1 MRAITIRTFLPGM
14 ICALCAVSFMPSTA
28 AEPDTDGQDVL
39 SVVRSRDKNAIRSDT
54 VSVPV
59 PPAGTRIDSVLV
71 SVNGEPITMLDVI
84 LETGSQEKELAGI
97 YSGERLRSETLKLH
111 VETVEQIVF
120 RKLVYEKYK
129 TEPFD
134 IPRQE
139 IENLLDEF
147 VRING
152 AESRA
157 ALEKSLLSAGITPE
171 QLREQAKERIA
182 VEVLLMRDCDHH
194 VYITPKEV
202 YEDYMAHPEK
212 WTVPEKISLQM
223 LQINVTAGSAGGD
236 PKAAVEAI
244 RKELD
249 KDPSQKNFTRLVLEK
264 SDGATA
270 STGGITEGAELDKL
284 RPEFIAALKDKKV
297 GDVVGP
303 IEAPEAY
310 FFLRIVGTEPAKLIP
325 FSKANRDVRDA
336 LFKEKAAE
344 KRKEYFEQVRRNAV
358 VHYYFDHD

>member
-14 ICALCAVSFMPSTA
+14 ICALCVASFMPSTA
-28 AEPDTDGQDVL
+28 AEPDTDGRDVL
-39 SVVRSRDKNAIRSDT
+39 SVVRSRDKNAIRSDV

-59 PPAGTRIDSVLV
+59 PPAGTRIDSVLAT
-71 SVNGEPITMLDVI
+71 VNGEPITMLDVI
-84 LETGSQEKELAGI
+84 FETGSREKELAGI
-97 YSGERLRSETLKLH
+97 YSGERLRNETLKLH
-111 VETVEQIVF
+111 VETVDQIVF
-120 RKLVYEKYK
+120 HKLVYEKYK

-134 IPRQE
+134 IPSQE
-139 IENLLDEF
+139 IENRLDEF
-147 VRING
+147 VRVNG

-157 ALEKSLLSAGITPE
+157 AFEKSLLPYGITPE
-171 QLREQAKERIA
+171 RLRERAKEQIA
-182 VEVLLMRDCDHH
+182 VEVLLLHDCDHH

-202 YEDYMAHPEK
+202 YEDYKAHPEK
-212 WTVPEKISLQM
+212 WTVPEKISLQL
-223 LQINVTAGSAGGD
+223 LQINVTTGSAGGD
-236 PKAAVEAI
+236 PKAAVEAV

-249 KDPSQKNFTRLVLEK
+249 KDSSQKNFTRLVLEK
-264 SDGATA
+264 SDGESA
-270 STGGITEGAELDKL
+270 SEGGIMEGTELDKL

-310 FFLRIVGTEPAKLIP
+310 FFLRVVGTEPAKLIP

-344 KRKEYFEQVRRNAV
+344 KRKEYAEQVRRNAV
-358 VHYYFDHD
+358 VHYFFYCD

>member
-1 MRAITIRTFLPGM
+1 MTIKQILLSLT
-14 ICALCAVSFMPSTA
+14 CALCAVSFMPSTA
-28 AEPDTDGQDVL
+28 AEPETDGRDVL
-39 SVVRSRDKNAIRSDT
+39 SAVRSRDKNAIRSDT

-59 PPAGTRIDSVLV
+59 PPAGTRIDSVLAT
-71 SVNGEPITMLDVI
+71 VNGEPITMLDVI
-84 LETGSQEKELAGI
+84 LETGSREKELAGI

-111 VETVEQIVF
+111 MDTVDQLVF

-147 VRING
+147 VRTSG

-157 ALEKSLLSAGITPE
+157 ALEKSLLPAGITPE
-171 QLREQAKERIA
+171 RLRELAKERIA
-182 VEVLLMRDCDHH
+182 VEVLLMHDCDHH

-202 YEDYMAHPEK
+202 YEDYKAHPEK

-223 LQINVTAGSAGGD
+223 LQINVTTGSAGGD

-249 KDPSQKNFTRLVLEK
+249 KDSSQKNFTRLVLER

-270 STGGITEGAELDKL
+270 SEGGTREDIEMDKL
-284 RPEFIAALKDKKV
+284 RPEFIEALKGKKI

-310 FFLRIVGTEPAKLIP
+310 FFLRVVATKPAKLIP
-325 FSKANRDVRDA
+325 FTQANRDVRDA
-336 LFKEKAAE
+336 LFKEKAEA
-344 KRKEYFEQVRRNAV
+344 KRKEYFEQIRRDAV
-358 VHYYFDHD
+358 VRYYFY

>member
-1 MRAITIRTFLPGM
+1 MTIKQILLSLT
-14 ICALCAVSFMPSTA
+14 CALCAVSFMPSTA
-28 AEPDTDGQDVL
+28 AEPDTDGRDVL
-39 SVVRSRDKNAIRSDT
+39 SAVRSRDKNAIRSDT

-59 PPAGTRIDSVLV
+59 PPAGTRIDSVLAT
-71 SVNGEPITMLDVI
+71 VNGEPITMLDVI
-84 LETGSQEKELAGI
+84 LETGSREKELAGI

-111 VETVEQIVF
+111 MDTVDQLVF
-120 RKLVYEKYK
+120 HKLVYEKYK

-147 VRING
+147 VRTSG

-157 ALEKSLLSAGITPE
+157 ALEKSLLPAGITPE
-171 QLREQAKERIA
+171 RLRELAKERIA
-182 VEVLLMRDCDHH
+182 VEVLLMHDCDHH

-202 YEDYMAHPEK
+202 YEDYKAHPEK

-223 LQINVTAGSAGGD
+223 LQINVTTGSAGGD

-249 KDPSQKNFTRLVLEK
+249 KDSSQKNFTRLVLER

-270 STGGITEGAELDKL
+270 SEGGTKEDIEMDKL
-284 RPEFIAALKDKKV
+284 RPEFIEPLKGKKI

-310 FFLRIVGTEPAKLIP
+310 FFLRVVATKPAKLIP
-325 FSKANRDVRDA
+325 FSQANRDVRDA
-336 LFKEKAAE
+336 LFKEKAEA
-344 KRKEYFEQVRRNAV
+344 KRKEYFEQMRRDAV
-358 VHYYFDHD
+358 VRYYFY

>member
-1 MRAITIRTFLPGM
+1 MTIRKILL
-14 ICALCAVSFMPSTA
+14 ALTCAVCAVPFASVFADEPAAASPSA
-28 AEPDTDGQDVL
+28 A
-39 SVVRSRDKNAIRSDT
+39 
-54 VSVPV
+54 VPV
-59 PPAGTRIDSVLV
+59 PLSGTRIDSVLV
-71 SVNGEPITMLDVI
+71 SVNGEPITLLDVI
-84 LETGSQEKELAGI
+84 LETGSREKELAGI
-97 YSGERLRSETLKLH
+97 YSGERLLSETRKLRM
-111 VETVEQIVF
+111 ETVEQIVF
-120 RKLVYEKYK
+120 RKLIYEKYK

-147 VRING
+147 VRTSG

-157 ALEKSLLSAGITPE
+157 ALEKSLLPAGITPE
-171 QLREQAKERIA
+171 RLREQAKERIA

-202 YEDYMAHPEK
+202 YEDYKAHPEK
-212 WTVPEKISLQM
+212 WTVPEKISLQL

-249 KDPSQKNFTRLVLEK
+249 KDSSQKNFTRLVLER

-270 STGGITEGAELDKL
+270 SEGGITEGAELDKL
-284 RPEFIAALKDKKV
+284 RPEFIAALKDKKA
-297 GDVVGP
+297 GDVIGP

-310 FFLRIVGTEPAKLIP
+310 FFLRVVGTEPAKLIP
-325 FSKANRDVRDA
+325 FSKANREVRDA
-336 LFKEKAAE
+336 LFQQRAAE
-344 KRKEYFEQVRRNAV
+344 KRKEYSEQVREHAV
-358 VHYYFDHD
+358 VRYFFD